1 MKAILINA
9 LLAVIM
15 TTASAA
21 QECIQTL
28 PAKRDVHWYYYVR
41 KSDGA
46 HCWYPGSQGARV
58 APQDAVSRESQRR
71 PQSKPIKAGLATE
84 PRPSRKAMNAEADTF
99 INSNVSERKPATPE
113 TPAEVVGTRW
123 PAAPADRSARRE
135 VQQ

>member
-1 MKAILINA
+1 MTSGTTIRIPAVPGTRHRALLWGIVKMTAVLKGILINV
-9 LLAVIM
+9 LLAVIL

-28 PAKRDVHWYYYVR
+28 PTKRDVHWYYYVR

-99 INSNVSERKPATPE
+99 INSNV
-113 TPAEVVGTRW
+113 
-123 PAAPADRSARRE
+123 
-135 VQQ
+135 